1 MNTILV
7 ILAIATVL
15 AIAIVILQKTG
26 KIKDEDG
33 DLIPDVV
40 EDKVEEVK
48 AETKRR
54 VKRVKQE
61 LKDVKKSAKDLK
73 EQIVDV
79 AEAAGG
85 SNRKGRKSTKPTKSS
100 LRVMKKDELLKLA
113 KKDFKV
119 ELDSNLTKTN
129 LVNKVYG
136 LYHKK

>member
-40 EDKVEEVK
+40 EDKVEDIK
-48 AETKRR
+48 TETKRR
-54 VKRVKQE
+54 VRRVKEE
-61 LKDVKKSAKDLK
+61 LDDVKDALK
-73 EQIVDV
+73 NTADQLGDV
-79 AEAAGG
+79 VEAAGG
-85 SNRKGRKSTKPTKSS
+85 SKRKGKKSSKPTKSS
-100 LRVMKKDELLKLA
+100 LRGLKKEELLKLA

-129 LVNKVYG
+129 LVNKVYE

>member
-54 VKRVKQE
+54 VKRVKEE
-61 LKDVKKSAKDLK
+61 LKDVKKSAKNLK

-85 SNRKGRKSTKPTKSS
+85 SKRKGRKSTKPTKSS
-100 LRVMKKDELLKLA
+100 LRGLKKEELLKLA
-113 KKDFKV
+113 KKDFKA

-129 LVNKVYG
+129 LVNKVYE

>member
-48 AETKRR
+48 AEAKRR

-61 LKDVKKSAKDLK
+61 LKDVLKEAKDLK

-85 SNRKGRKSTKPTKSS
+85 SKRKGRKSTKPTKSS

-136 LYHKK
+136 LYLKK

>member
-33 DLIPDVV
+33 DVEDVLKNTADQLGDVV
-40 EDKVEEVK
+40 D
-48 AETKRR
+48 AM
-54 VKRVKQE
+54 
-61 LKDVKKSAKDLK
+61 
-73 EQIVDV
+73 
-79 AEAAGG
+79 GG
-85 SNRKGRKSTKPTKSS
+85 SKRKGRKSSKPTKSS
-100 LRVMKKDELLKLA
+100 LRGLKKEELLKLA

-129 LVNKVYG
+129 LVNKVYE

>member
-54 VKRVKQE
+54 VKRVKEE

-85 SNRKGRKSTKPTKSS
+85 SKRKGRNSTKPTKSS